1 MHSDAIVE
9 ADGVMFEN
17 NILSALKK
25 VDTTTETAAILGRVW
40 VRHLENLPLFQNLLT
55 WVYTRVVHKK
65 KIFSF
70 PILDFFIVNNMEKYS
85 HTQKI
90 SSKS

>member
-25 VDTTTETAAILGRVW
+25 VDTLQTAAILDRVW
-40 VRHLENLPLFQNLLT
+40 VRH
-55 WVYTRVVHKK
+55 
-65 KIFSF
+65 
-70 PILDFFIVNNMEKYS
+70 
-85 HTQKI
+85 
-90 SSKS
+90 